1 MANDQ
6 QHKSSGRADQDQ
18 DAETT
23 AASEDLVERK
33 EKLDDDVDAILDE
46 IDDVLEENAAE
57 FVSSFVQKGGE

>member
-6 QHKSSGRADQDQ
+6 QHKSSGRAGQDQ
-18 DAETT
+18 DAEAT
-23 AASEDLVERK
+23 AASEDLAERK